1 MARADQHDVE
11 ITAALVNAGQGRD
24 DRSYEWVLLTN
35 LGEAGVEL
43 NGWTLAD
50 NSSSDA
56 LGDRV
61 LGAGET
67 LLVGCVLGADRGAGE

>member
-35 LGEAGVEL
+35 LGAAGVEL

-56 LGDRV
+56 LGIACSAPARRCSSW
-61 LGAGET
+61 LRAQ
-67 LLVGCVLGADRGAGE
+67 R

>member
-1 MARADQHDVE
+1 MARADQHGVE

-43 NGWTLAD
+43 SGWTLAD
-50 NSSSDA
+50 NSSS
-56 LGDRV
+56 
-61 LGAGET
+61 
-67 LLVGCVLGADRGAGE
+67 